1 MVDLNAVKQLL
12 LSENFTCVL
21 FDGKE
26 IITSR
31 ERGVKPLID
40 FILSEKDFCGFVA
53 ADKIVGKAVALLY
66 ANLKISALY
75 AQVAT
80 YEAVEICKKYNIK
93 IVYDILTDKI
103 INRKGDDI
111 CPMEKLVADVDI
123 PEIAKQLIIQK
134 LKTL

>member
-1 MVDLNAVKQLL
+1 M
-12 LSENFTCVL
+12 
-21 FDGKE
+21 
-26 IITSR
+26 
-31 ERGVKPLID
+31 
-40 FILSEKDFCGFVA
+40 
-53 ADKIVGKAVALLY
+53 
-66 ANLKISALY
+66 
-75 AQVAT
+75 
-80 YEAVEICKKYNIK
+80 EICKKYNIK

>member
-21 FDGKE
+21 SDGKE
-26 IITSR
+26 IITSS

-53 ADKIVGKAVALLY
+53 ADKIVGKAAALLY

-75 AQVAT
+75 AQVTT

>member
-1 MVDLNAVKQLL
+1 M
-12 LSENFTCVL
+12 
-21 FDGKE
+21 
-26 IITSR
+26 
-31 ERGVKPLID
+31 
-40 FILSEKDFCGFVA
+40 
-53 ADKIVGKAVALLY
+53 
-66 ANLKISALY
+66 
-75 AQVAT
+75 QVAT

>member
-1 MVDLNAVKQLL
+1 MVDLSAVKQLL

-21 FDGKE
+21 SDGKE
-26 IITSR
+26 VVTSK

-40 FILSEKDFCGFVA
+40 FILSEKDFSGFVA
-53 ADKIVGKAVALLY
+53 ADKIVGKAAALLY
-66 ANLKISALY
+66 ANLKISAIY
-75 AQVAT
+75 AQVTT